1 MIFDVAS
8 SPAEIARL
16 RNQDLGETTAVVFDI
31 LRATSSMVTGF
42 AHGITEIIPAE
53 TIEEARA
60 LQERHPDALL
70 GGERGGVKIAGF
82 DVGNSPLEYCQ
93 HSGRRVI
100 TTTTNG
106 TLALRACGHA
116 QAVLAAAFLNLEATV
131 AALRKAQPARVL
143 AVCAGTG
150 DDAAL
155 EDLLAAGA
163 LAQAF
168 PEADLTDAAL
178 AAGALYAQYEHRLLE
193 GFQLSKNG
201 RALRV
206 KGFTPDVEWC
216 AQLSIYPLV
225 ARLKNGVIRAEWI

>member
-1 MIFDVAS
+1 MIIEVAS
-8 SPAEIARL
+8 SPAEIALL

-60 LQERHPDALL
+60 LKEQYPDALL
-70 GGERGGVKIAGF
+70 GGERGGVRIAGF
-82 DVGNSPLEYCQ
+82 DLGNSPLEYCRD
-93 HSGRRVI
+93 SGRRVI

-106 TLALRACGHA
+106 TIALRACAHA
-116 QAVLAAAFLNLEATV
+116 HEVLAAAFLNLEATV
-131 AALRKAQPARVL
+131 KALRESKPARVL

-150 DDAAL
+150 SEAAL

-168 PEADLTDAAL
+168 PEADLTNAAL
-178 AAGALYAQYEHRLLE
+178 AAGALYAQFEQRLLE
-193 GFQLSKNG
+193 GFRLSRNG

-206 KGFTPDVEWC
+206 KGFDPDVEWC
-216 AQLSIYPLV
+216 AQQSIYPLV
-225 ARLKNGVIRAEWI
+225 ARLKEGVIRAEWA